1 MKDILWIAL
10 CSLALLYIGAFT
22 YSQYHNTKVGKKI
35 TKVLNIS
42 PVQAKLKPQKCPKQ
56 YVAEHKTFESAHK
69 ITE

>member
-22 YSQYHNTKVGKKI
+22 YSQYHNTKVGKKVI
-35 TKVLNIS
+35 KVLNIS
-42 PVQAKLKPQKCPKQ
+42 PVQVKLKVMKCPKQ
-56 YVAEHKTFESAHK
+56 YVVEHKTFESAHK

>member
-22 YSQYHNTKVGKKI
+22 YSQYHNTKVGKRVVD
-35 TKVLNIS
+35 VLNIS
-42 PVQAKLKPQKCPKQ
+42 PVQAKTEVQKCPKQ
-56 YVAEHKTFESAHK
+56 YVTEHKTFESAHK